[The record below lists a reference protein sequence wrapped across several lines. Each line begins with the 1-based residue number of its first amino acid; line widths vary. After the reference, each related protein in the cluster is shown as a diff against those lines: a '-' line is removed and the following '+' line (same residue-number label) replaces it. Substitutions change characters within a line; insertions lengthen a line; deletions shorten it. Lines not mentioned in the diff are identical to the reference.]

1 MSINLNR
8 RQRIAAA
15 IAAGVVVAGVTVG
28 VVVANVA
35 DEPTVREP
43 VATAEPAEQVEP
55 TTPSTPAPTEAATPE
70 PVIPTAA
77 GEIVPADMIDA
88 ARAAGASVYVS
99 PNGDGSGLV
108 VDLAAG
114 LPEQVQ
120 ADITALPSQ
129 PSTMQD
135 FSDLSVARGAQ
146 HTAMKDAG
154 IKAFHVTRAPYIEGT
169 HVVRLDWM
177 VFALGLDDAAS
188 FGSTVAPTRE
198 GALAAA
204 APMLAAFPDVPVI
217 G

>member
-1 MSINLNR
+1 MPGAPNS

-15 IAAGVVVAGVTVG
+15 IGAGVVVVGVTVG

-43 VATAEPAEQVEP
+43 VATAEPAEP
-55 TTPSTPAPTEAATPE
+55 TTPATPEPTEAATPE

-88 ARAAGASVYVS
+88 AREAGASVYVS

-108 VDLAAG
+108 VDPAAG
-114 LPEQVQ
+114 LPEQVL

-129 PSTMQD
+129 PATMQD
-135 FSDLSVARGAQ
+135 VSALFAATDGQKKAMLESGLQAFYVI
-146 HTAMKDAG
+146 TAP
-154 IKAFHVTRAPYIEGT
+154 VLEGT
-169 HVVRLDWM
+169 VVVEQQWR
-177 VFALGLDDAAS
+177 VTALGITDSAS
-188 FGSTVAPTRE
+188 YGSTIAPTRE
-198 GALAAA
+198 GALALA
-204 APMLAAFPDVPVI
+204 APMLAAYPGVPVI

>member
-1 MSINLNR
+1 MSIKLNR

-15 IAAGVVVAGVTVG
+15 IAAGVVVVGATVG

-43 VATAEPAEQVEP
+43 VATAEP
-55 TTPSTPAPTEAATPE
+55 TTPAPTEAATPE
-70 PVIPTAA
+70 PVIPTTS

-88 ARAAGASVYVS
+88 AREAGASVYVS

-108 VDLAAG
+108 IDPTAA
-114 LPEQVQ
+114 LPEPVQ

-154 IKAFHVTRAPYIEGT
+154 IEAFHVTRAPYIEGT
-169 HVVRLDWM
+169 QVVRLDWM
-177 VFALGLDDAAS
+177 VFALGLDDADS

-204 APMLAAFPDVPVI
+204 APMLAAYPDAPVI

>member
-35 DEPTVREP
+35 EEPTVREP
-43 VATAEPAEQVEP
+43 VATAEPAEP
-55 TTPSTPAPTEAATPE
+55 TAPSTPAPTEAATPE

-88 ARAAGASVYVS
+88 AREAGASVYVS

-108 VDLAAG
+108 VDPAAG

-154 IKAFHVTRAPYIEGT
+154 IKAFHITRAPYIEGT
-169 HVVRLDWM
+169 QVVRLDWM

-204 APMLAAFPDVPVI
+204 APMLAAYPDAPVI